1 MTRDFLIEFDN
12 KNKKNQAK
20 EILEGMK
27 TNNNSKIFNEI
38 ESRENSL
45 FVTLD
50 YKEEIKKDDEILYKN
65 KN

>member
-1 MTRDFLIEFDN
+1 
-12 KNKKNQAK
+12 
-20 EILEGMK
+20 MK

-65 KN
+65 KKINFLNVCLL